1 MKLYF
6 KKAGEEEIYLGEF
19 AEAEACMEALDKYL
33 DESGYPAY
41 RLYRLVGTR
50 PRLMID
56 FGSHLDFAWIE
67 GITFEAMVRGFRDFL
82 KTKMEGN

>member
-6 KKAGEEEIYLGEF
+6 RKAGEEEIYLGEF
-19 AEAEACMEALDKYL
+19 AEAEACMEALDTYL
-33 DESGYPAY
+33 DEQGYPTY

-56 FGSHLDFAWIE
+56 FGSHIDFAWIE
-67 GITFEAMVRGFRDFL
+67 GSTFEEMVPGFRKFL
-82 KTKMEGN
+82 EKKEYK